1 MVGIILNLHT
11 RTIYPHFHIVF
22 DYMFTTFSYAQN
34 DEVLPKI
41 WTNMIT
47 KPNARLRVSIDE
59 ETIPNLSS
67 KWLSPDEVQDLEA

>member
-22 DYMFTTFSYAQN
+22 DYMFTTFAYAQN
-34 DEVLPKI
+34 EEVLPKI

-47 KPNARLRVSIDE
+47 NHNASLNVSLE
-59 ETIPNLSS
+59 EDTNPTLDD
-67 KWLSPDEVQDLEA
+67 KWIFP